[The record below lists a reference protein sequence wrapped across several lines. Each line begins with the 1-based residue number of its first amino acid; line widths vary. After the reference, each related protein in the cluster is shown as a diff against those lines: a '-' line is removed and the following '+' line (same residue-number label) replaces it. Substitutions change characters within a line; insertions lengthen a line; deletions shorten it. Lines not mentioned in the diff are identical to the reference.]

1 MKISSTSFLITL
13 VATTTTI
20 GTPVSS
26 FVINNK
32 GMTTTNFSGSR
43 TSDATSTSTIQR
55 RFMSTTQSAET
66 TICPLLDPPS
76 NPSGTFEAAMA

>member
-32 GMTTTNFSGSR
+32 GMTTNFSGSR